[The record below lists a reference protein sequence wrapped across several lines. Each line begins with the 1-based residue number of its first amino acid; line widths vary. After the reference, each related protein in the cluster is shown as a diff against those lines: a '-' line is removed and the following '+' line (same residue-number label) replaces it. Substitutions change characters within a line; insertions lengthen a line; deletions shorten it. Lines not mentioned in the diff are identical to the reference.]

1 MREGRKGF
9 SIMPA
14 SVETHLPAGDRPTPR
29 PLRTRLGW
37 SQTCLSTRTRE
48 IAGILTCVCL
58 HADRP
63 GLQNFF
69 M

>member
-48 IAGILTCVCL
+48 IEGILTCVCL

-63 GLQNFF
+63 GHQNFV